1 MKIRS
6 EGFKN
11 QIKKMGRELDSKISF
26 TTDGI
31 VNELGLEQLNSV
43 TISYEGNI
51 LKSVMKQVEID
62 SNVLIPVGTTFSCRF
77 GLKVNGEYE
86 YIDFGN
92 FVVYGAEKQEDTDS
106 YKLTCYDKMLYTMT
120 DYIPLPITYPI
131 TIREYIK
138 ALCQVFGFVFKN
150 ENEEFTNFDKQIL
163 NELYVDEEGANIGYT
178 FRDVF
183 DELAEVTAST
193 ICLNENDEL
202 EIRYINETGDTID
215 EEFFKDI
222 NVNFGEKYGVVNSVV
237 LSRGGEGDNIYR
249 KDDASIEAN
258 GLTEIK
264 ISENQIM
271 NFNNR
276 DEFIDGIFDRL
287 NGLEYYVN
295 DFSSTGIVYYDICDR
310 YNVKIGDNIYSC
322 VMFNDEIIIT
332 QGLEENV
339 FTEMPE
345 QTETDYTKADKTDR
359 KVNQAYIIANKQKN
373 QIELVTKEI
382 KSVQDNLTNNYYD
395 IEQSN
400 VLIQNATDGLLNK
413 LSSVGGNNLLKNPIG
428 IFNKDYWEGEGAEPY
443 TDTYIQNKTGQRSCW
458 LLGKGN
464 HLQTIQVKNGIYTF
478 SMMYEK
484 LITLSNQLLKI
495 NDVEYELKNDTII
508 TFEVTDNHI
517 TIEFVGDVDKSA
529 YLMNL
534 MLNDGEE
541 KQGFTNN
548 ANETISDTV
557 MIGKGIQIRAT
568 GVNTELDAQADGIR
582 IKNINTNQTTTEFTD
597 KGTITNELN
606 TNKATIAKVLIN
618 DTGTQTLFTRL

>member
-1 MKIRS
+1 MRVHT
-6 EGFKN
+6 EDFKN
-11 QIKKMGRELDSKISF
+11 QIKKIGRELTSKISYVVDDVENIL
-26 TTDGI
+26 TSDDI
-31 VNELGLEQLNSV
+31 NSV
-43 TISYEGNI
+43 NLSYEGNV
-51 LKSVMKQVEID
+51 LKSVMRKLEID
-62 SNVLIPVGTTFSCRF
+62 VNSEIPVSTILKYEF

-86 YIDFGN
+86 YINFGN
-92 FVVYGAEKQEDTDS
+92 FVVYSVEKQEDTNS
-106 YKLTCYDKMLYTMT
+106 YKIVCYDKMLYTMV
-120 DYIPLPITYPI
+120 DYYQLPITYPI
-131 TIREYIK
+131 TIKDYISS
-138 ALCQVFGFVFKN
+138 LCLNFNLGFKN
-150 ENEEFTNFDKQIL
+150 IDDEFVNFNKEIP
-163 NELYVDEEGANIGYT
+163 NELYLDENGENIGFT
-178 FRDVF
+178 FRDVL
-183 DELAEVTAST
+183 DELAQVTAST
-193 ICLNENDEL
+193 ICINENDEL
-202 EIRYINETGDTID
+202 EIRYINDTGDTID
-215 EEFFKDI
+215 EEFLKNV
-222 NVNFGEKYGVVNSVV
+222 NVNFGEKFGKVNSIV
-237 LSRGGEGDNIYR
+237 LSRGGEGDNIYLR
-249 KDDASIEAN
+249 DEESVAIN
-258 GLTEIK
+258 GLTELK
-264 ISENQIM
+264 IVENQIM

-276 DEFIDGIFDRL
+276 DEYLPAIFEKL
-287 NGLEYYVN
+287 NGLEYYIN

-310 YNVKIGDNIYSC
+310 YNIKVGDNIYSC
-322 VMFNDEIIIT
+322 VMFNDEIIVT

-345 QTETDYTKADKTDR
+345 ETQTDYTKADKTDR

-373 QIELVTKEI
+373 QIELVTSEI
-382 KSVQDNLTNNYYD
+382 KSVRDSLTNNYYD

-413 LSSVGGNNLLKNPIG
+413 LSQVGGNNLLKNPIG
-428 IFNKDYWEGEGAEPY
+428 NFGNDYWENDGAEPY

>member
-1 MKIRS
+1 MRVHT
-6 EGFKN
+6 EDFKN
-11 QIKKMGRELDSKISF
+11 QIKKIGRELTSKISYVVDDVENIL
-26 TTDGI
+26 TSDDI
-31 VNELGLEQLNSV
+31 NSV
-43 TISYEGNI
+43 NLSYEGNV
-51 LKSVMKQVEID
+51 LKSVMKKLEID
-62 SNVLIPVGTTFSCRF
+62 VNSEIPATTILKYEF

-86 YIDFGN
+86 YINFGN
-92 FVVYGAEKQEDTDS
+92 FVVYSVEKQEDTNS
-106 YKLTCYDKMLYTMT
+106 YKIVCYDKMLYTMV
-120 DYIPLPITYPI
+120 DYYQLPITYPI
-131 TIREYIK
+131 TIKDYISS
-138 ALCQVFGFVFKN
+138 LCLNFNLGFKN
-150 ENEEFTNFDKQIL
+150 IDDEFVNFNKEIP
-163 NELYVDEEGANIGYT
+163 NELYLDENGENIGFT
-178 FRDVF
+178 FRDVL
-183 DELAEVTAST
+183 DELAQVTAST
-193 ICLNENDEL
+193 ICLNEKDEL
-202 EIRYINETGDTID
+202 EIRYINNTGDTID
-215 EEFFKDI
+215 EEFLKDV
-222 NVNFGEKYGVVNSVV
+222 NVNFGEKFGKVNSIV
-237 LSRGGEGDNIYR
+237 LSRGGEGDNIYLR
-249 KDDASIEAN
+249 DEESIAIN
-258 GLTEIK
+258 GLTELK
-264 ISENQIM
+264 IVENQIM

-276 DEFIDGIFDRL
+276 DEYLPAIFEKL

-295 DFSSTGIVYYDICDR
+295 DFSSTGIVYYDVCDR
-310 YNVKIGDNIYSC
+310 YNIKVGDNIYSC
-322 VMFNDEIIIT
+322 IMFNDEIIVT

-345 QTETDYTKADKTDR
+345 ETQTDYTKADKTDR

-395 IEQSN
+395 MEQSN